1 MNPIITGSF
10 HTGSKHILP
19 IWHDTA
25 KTLFKDIKDD
35 NFVKRN
41 GVYEKM
47 IIDCAFKENLLKK
60 KLPDDIGGCKDF
72 HPSLT
77 TNGICYTFNG
87 QDTSELWKTSEIM
100 TTFSK
105 ILSSKSVIKTFG
117 GPRTWQGKDN
127 EKDSTTLL

>member
-1 MNPIITGSF
+1 
-10 HTGSKHILP
+10 
-19 IWHDTA
+19 
-25 KTLFKDIKDD
+25 
-35 NFVKRN
+35 
-41 GVYEKM
+41 M

-87 QDTSELWKTSEIM
+87 QDTSELWKNSEIM
-100 TTFSK
+100 TSFSK

-117 GPRTWQGKDN
+117 GPRTWQGKNKD
-127 EKDSTTLL
+127 KDSMTL